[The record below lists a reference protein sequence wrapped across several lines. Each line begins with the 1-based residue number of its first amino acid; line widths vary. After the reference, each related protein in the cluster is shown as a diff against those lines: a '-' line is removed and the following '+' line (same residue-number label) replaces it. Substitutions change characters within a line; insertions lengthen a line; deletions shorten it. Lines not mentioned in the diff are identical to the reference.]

1 MVTSGDGPW
10 PTDEPASPRAAD
22 VSTRNGQAGR
32 AGADGQAR
40 LAALLETYGAS
51 GRPLRALVAQL
62 AAEDAAPRGGGRAG
76 GGPRGADAA
85 GRLVRAAGLPRR
97 TVEEVL
103 AALGGDVVDDPVAG
117 ARIRPELAAAY
128 RELVDAAGLATTG
141 LTATGL
147 TAARPADPL
156 AGPLG
161 AHADLVTTMR
171 ELIAAAPRP
180 RADLDHVAATAETV
194 VRRALWLAATYD
206 LAGRHLLCVGDHDLT
221 SLAAAAVIP
230 GLRVTVVDVDDELLS
245 FLYRQERSRGLD
257 VRPYFA
263 DLRFGLPPSVAGS
276 ADLAFTD
283 PPYTPEGVAL
293 FCARGA
299 EGLRDRDHG
308 RVLLAYGFSDRTPT
322 LGWKTQ
328 RALSDAG
335 FALEAMLPAFHAYEG
350 AEAVGARADL
360 YVCRPTSHTW
370 RHVDRATGP
379 LAAGTAIYSHGRAS
393 LESVPRDLLPE
404 PAARALVTAAVEAA
418 APRRQRPE
426 DTVPAG
432 PPGQLVFVGEAPL
445 PAEAG
450 GEWPV
455 AHVRLAT
462 VLAQGLPPAAR
473 ARRPVAVAADL
484 TDDPGGWLP
493 RLLLAV
499 NADAVAM
506 VVHSDHPAVAAAVRA
521 TTPLPGGRPPR
532 TSQIAYLPDL
542 LRRSGRDPVADPA
555 GTPSAGSVDPAGTPA
570 TPPGSLG
577 YLVLGQAAP
586 KWRVLPPARVGGGP
600 DVHRL
605 WVLSFAAVASA
616 ELDRPS
622 DTWLR
627 FLLDRAHGRIGNVW
641 REALVGYV
649 RDAHATTLT
658 KRDARAMVE
667 SNLPRR
673 VNDLLQARLLDLPLT
688 EAADVLDSV
697 ERSWSPEGLAKI
709 DLATGLPA

>member
-22 VSTRNGQAGR
+22 VTGRNGQAGR
-32 AGADGQAR
+32 PGTDGQAR
-40 LAALLETYGAS
+40 LAALLEAYGAF
-51 GRPLRALVAQL
+51 GRPLRALVARL
-62 AAEDAAPRGGGRAG
+62 AAEYAAPRGGGPAG
-76 GGPRGADAA
+76 GGSRGADAA

-103 AALGGDVVDDPVAG
+103 AALGGDVDDDPVAG
-117 ARIRPELAAAY
+117 PRIRPELAAGY
-128 RELVDAAGLATTG
+128 RELVDAAGLAETG
-141 LTATGL
+141 LA
-147 TAARPADPL
+147 AARPADPL

-161 AHADLVTTMR
+161 AHADLVATMG

-245 FLYRQERSRGLD
+245 FLYGQERSRGLN

-335 FALEAMLPAFHAYEG
+335 FALEAMLPAFHAYDG

-370 RHVDRATGP
+370 RHVNRAIGP
-379 LAAGTAIYSHGRAS
+379 LTAGTAIYSRGRAS
-393 LESVPRDLLPE
+393 LESAPRDLLPE
-404 PAARALVTAAVEAA
+404 PAARALVTAALEGQRRCENALRSHLRRPLSPEALEA
-418 APRRQRPE
+418 VTPRHRQPE
-426 DTVPAG
+426 GALPAE

-445 PAEAG
+445 PAETG
-450 GEWPV
+450 GDRPV

-473 ARRPVAVAADL
+473 ARRPVTVAADL
-484 TDDPGGWLP
+484 TEDPGGWLP

-521 TTPLPGGRPPR
+521 TMPLPGGR
-532 TSQIAYLPDL
+532 APDA
-542 LRRSGRDPVADPA
+542 SP
-555 GTPSAGSVDPAGTPA
+555 
-570 TPPGSLG
+570 LG
-577 YLVLGQAAP
+577 PLGFLVLGQAAP
-586 KWRVLPPARVGGGP
+586 KWRLLPPTRVGGTP
-600 DVHRL
+600 DAHRL
-605 WVLSFAAVASA
+605 WVLSFAAVAST
-616 ELDRPS
+616 ELDGPT

-641 REALVGYV
+641 REALVGHV
-649 RDAHATTLT
+649 RDAHGTTLS
-658 KRDARAMVE
+658 KRDARAVIE
-667 SNLPRR
+667 SVLPLR
-673 VNDLLQARLLDLPLT
+673 VHELLQARLLDLPLR
-688 EAADVLDSV
+688 EIADVLDSV
-697 ERSWSPEGLAKI
+697 EWSWSPEGLAKL
-709 DLATGLPA
+709 DLATGPRA